1 MEINKPTKTT
11 YFICR
16 NEKLQIKA
24 YGIVK
29 PNQVMTTTKSAYLN
43 IHNYERKYIYMPKSG
58 NVQRVNSF

>member
-29 PNQVMTTTKSAYLN
+29 PNQVMTTTKVNVKTYIREQLWLN
-43 IHNYERKYIYMPKSG
+43 ELSNNGIDIIN
-58 NVQRVNSF
+58 